1 MEDWRE
7 ATRKRGNESLVLN
20 YEKLTGKEIFF
31 NTCSEVSY
39 MSSYF
44 MSRWQQSNDEKQVLI
59 NNGVALTT
67 VKIGGRL
74 YPVHFLLT
82 ADFSPMT
89 LGQDFFQENHWK
101 IGEEDDI
108 ETPHGKIKTEGQ
120 AIDTELAEK
129 VYTAEGVI
137 GKKGSK
143 EEKIRKLHKYFGHT
157 SGDGLWRVI
166 RRSSNPEGY
175 TKAEVE
181 KICEECQN
189 CQLSKRK
196 TRRKKTSLPRS
207 TAFNQ
212 VVTMDLKV
220 HGDGT
225 YILWM
230 CDDATRLIKGEVINN
245 KEPDTII
252 AAIDRMWITGHGMG
266 PGMPEKYFLTD
277 NGGEFL
283 NTRLLNLCQEQG
295 ITLKKTGSYS
305 PQQNGLNERN
315 HGVTDLMVEKYMRD
329 HPNRTMQEAV
339 YKSAWA
345 RNSLINAQRG
355 FSPFQLVFGRSP
367 TMPGVSDC
375 STGALED
382 LTGGEI
388 SRSILYDL
396 EKVRQDM
403 GRAESDLRI
412 KMAMN
417 DRVPTTTNLQ
427 FEIGDQVVFREGRDG
442 KNHDGRI
449 VGFEGPIALIRWG
462 NMDRRVP
469 ERELLPSYERREL
482 IEEEQEKGR
491 ENHEEESSTGLEDK
505 QEKKEEGQDIESP
518 KNQEQEDELDTEIIP
533 VIIPKRRGRPRK
545 KKEIIPEI
553 PERIVVREEKRRQ
566 RHIEENEEP
575 TREVWSEDEEE
586 ETHMTKNKC
595 LTLPM
600 TLSHVNMWNNWGER
614 FSGFVTEHD
623 RKRTSFRIQE
633 HGTKAD
639 IWVEL
644 DKLNYWEYCKI
655 PNSEDLTLYSTRTPS
670 PEARKSMEDDQE

>member
-7 ATRKRGNESLVLN
+7 ATRKRGNEKEVFD
-20 YEKLTGKEIFF
+20 YRKLTGNEIFF
-31 NTCSEVSY
+31 NTCAEVSY

-44 MSRWQQSNDEKQVLI
+44 MSRWQQKNEEKQMLI
-59 NNGVALTT
+59 NNGVALTS

-74 YPVHFLLT
+74 YPVHFLIT

-89 LGQDFFQENHWK
+89 LGQDFFRENHWEL
-101 IGEEDDI
+101 GEEDDI
-108 ETPHGKIKTEGQ
+108 QTPHGKIKIEGQ
-120 AIDTELAEK
+120 TIDTDLAEK
-129 VYTAEGVI
+129 VYTAEGVL
-137 GKKGSK
+137 GKKGSR

-166 RRSSNPEGY
+166 RRSSNPENY
-175 TKAEVE
+175 TKAEIE

-225 YILWM
+225 YVLWM

-245 KEPDTII
+245 KEPETII
-252 AAIDRMWITGHGMG
+252 AAMDRLWLTGYGMG

-295 ITLKKTGSYS
+295 ISLKKIGSYS

-315 HGVTDLMVEKYMRD
+315 HGVADLMVEKYMRD
-329 HPNRTMQEAV
+329 HPNKTMQEAV
-339 YKSAWA
+339 NKSAWA

-367 TMPGVSDC
+367 TIPGVSDC

-388 SRSILYDL
+388 SRSILYDQ

-403 GRAESDLRI
+403 GRAENDLRI

-417 DRVPTTTNLQ
+417 DRLPTTTNLK
-427 FEIGDQVVFREGRDG
+427 FEIGDHVVFREGRDG
-442 KNHDGRI
+442 KNHDGRV

-469 ERELLPSYERREL
+469 ERELLPSYERREI
-482 IEEEQEKGR
+482 IEDQEEGR
-491 ENHEEESSTGLEDK
+491 ENHEKESSTGLE
-505 QEKKEEGQDIESP
+505 EKHDDKEEGQENSRTGSGTSVDKDQEEES
-518 KNQEQEDELDTEIIP
+518 DTEIIP
-533 VIIPKRRGRPRK
+533 EIIPRKRGRPRK

-553 PERIVVREEKRRQ
+553 SEKLVVREEKRRQ
-566 RHIEENEEP
+566 KHTEEDETPTTP
-575 TREVWSEDEEE
+575 TREVWSEDEDE
-586 ETHMTKNKC
+586 ETHMIKKQ
-595 LTLPM
+595 
-600 TLSHVNMWNNWGER
+600 LSDTPKSIKPRRHVEPLG
-614 FSGFVTEHD
+614 
-623 RKRTSFRIQE
+623 
-633 HGTKAD
+633 
-639 IWVEL
+639 
-644 DKLNYWEYCKI
+644 
-655 PNSEDLTLYSTRTPS
+655 
-670 PEARKSMEDDQE
+670 